1 MGIPSRNQHLANEH
15 PTPRGQSGMT
25 RREDAPLWA
34 SRRGFDSCPRNF
46 SALPRTLGEDNPPV
60 NEPWFP
66 RRSET
71 RPSKTPHLHVRTLE
85 GLLGEAV
92 AITGNASVHSATHP
106 NPERRFATSRRR
118 SPLGPSE
125 GSPANPRSERS
136 CPS

>member
-1 MGIPSRNQHLANEH
+1 
-15 PTPRGQSGMT
+15 MT

-92 AITGNASVHSATHP
+92 AITGNASDVCVRY
-106 NPERRFATSRRR
+106 E
-118 SPLGPSE
+118 GPRTVVILE
-125 GSPANPRSERS
+125 TAFE
-136 CPS
+136 